1 MYNPSGNSQCERFK
15 GIFWNTIKLA
25 LRTRGLKTSQW
36 EMVIPES
43 LHALRSLFCTATNE
57 VPHDRFFKFARRSMF
72 STTAPSWMSEPGPVY
87 VRKHV
92 RDKYD
97 PIVDEVD
104 LLHANQNHA
113 VVRYPEGREVT
124 VSARDVAPTATTL
137 SNEDLGKPSFNF
149 ILHQKQDKRVFVIS
163 V

>member
-1 MYNPSGNSQCERFK
+1 
-15 GIFWNTIKLA
+15 
-25 LRTRGLKTSQW
+25 
-36 EMVIPES
+36 MVIPES
-43 LHALRSLFCTATNE
+43 LHALRSLLCTATKE

-72 STTAPSWMSEPGPVY
+72 GTTAPSWMSEPGPVY

-113 VVRYPEGREVT
+113 IVRYPERHEAT
-124 VSARDVAPTATTL
+124 V
-137 SNEDLGKPSFNF
+137 
-149 ILHQKQDKRVFVIS
+149 
-163 V
+163 